1 MSVPQISTLKQWI
14 TLVLLLVLSGANAF
28 AANPDAA
35 TSQIHPAHVE
45 EIDSR
50 GPERVVWRKTPIAI
64 PLIVGE
70 ERLIHFPESVSIGL
84 PQSLT
89 ARLRS
94 QSINGTLYLLARQS
108 FESTRVMVR
117 SENGGPLFVLDL
129 SAALSSEARPPLPDV
144 QVVLETSKVAA
155 GSDGSD
161 TDTDSAETT
170 TGNRF
175 SQWGY
180 VALTRYAAQQL
191 YAPER
196 LVPNTP
202 GVVAIPVQVAPVG
215 LLRSGG
221 VEAVPVAAWKAG
233 LHYVTAVTLTNHSAK
248 AVILDPRELRGAWLA
263 ATFQHNRLLPS
274 GADEDTTAVYLISD
288 RPFDVAF

>member
-1 MSVPQISTLKQWI
+1 MSVPQISTLKQWT
-14 TLVLLLVLSGANAF
+14 TLVVLLVLSGANAH

-35 TSQIHPAHVE
+35 TSQIHPTHVE

-129 SAALSSEARPPLPDV
+129 SAELSNEERPPLSDV

-155 GSDGSD
+155 GSDGS
-161 TDTDSAETT
+161 DTDSAETT

-202 GVVAIPVQVAPVG
+202 GVVAIPVQGASVN
-215 LLRSGG
+215 LLRGGG

-233 LHYVTAVTLTNHSAK
+233 LHYVTAVRMTNHSAK

-274 GADEDTTAVYLISD
+274 GTDEDTTAVYLISD

>member
-1 MSVPQISTLKQWI
+1 MSIPQLSTPMQWT
-14 TLVLLLVLSGANAF
+14 TLVLFFVLSGANAYADNPES
-28 AANPDAA
+28 AASETNPAYVD
-35 TSQIHPAHVE
+35 

-84 PQSLT
+84 PQPLT
-89 ARLRS
+89 TRLRS

-129 SAALSSEARPPLPDV
+129 SAELSSKERPPLPDV
-144 QVVLETSKVAA
+144 QVVLKASKLVA

-161 TDTDSAETT
+161 TDSTETT

-215 LLRSGG
+215 LLRGGG
-221 VEAVPVAAWKAG
+221 VEAMPVAAWKVG
-233 LHYVTAVTLTNHSAK
+233 LHYVTAVRLTNHSAK

>member
-1 MSVPQISTLKQWI
+1 MSVPQISTLKQWA
-14 TLVLLLVLSGANAF
+14 TLVLLLVLSGVNAY

-35 TSQIHPAHVE
+35 IARTNPAHVE

-50 GPERVVWRKTPIAI
+50 GPERVVWRKTPIAV

-84 PQSLT
+84 PQSMT

-129 SAALSSEARPPLPDV
+129 SAELSNEERPPLPDV
-144 QVVLETSKVAA
+144 QVVLETSKVTA
-155 GSDGSD
+155 GSDAF
-161 TDTDSAETT
+161 DTDSAETT
-170 TGNRF
+170 TGNRS

-215 LLRSGG
+215 LLRGGG

-233 LHYVTAVTLTNHSAK
+233 LHYVTAVRLTNHSAK